1 MRSGCVAR
9 EKDDQETFRR
19 GRSAAIAGLVVQL
32 VLAAST
38 AAAAAW
44 SGQPALSAATWHML
58 GGVPIWIVLV
68 VFYGQRALERR
79 ESLAADKLA
88 SGDSATAMIFGELS
102 DELQRARQR
111 LTTIVSWGLPA
122 VSLLVGGFLV
132 VAGGLLM
139 WRFVA
144 RWAAAASAAEP
155 GIAQPV
161 GLLFATG
168 AITFFAFVAG
178 RWVSGFARLPAWAL
192 LRGGASYL
200 MSCFVVAGLATVA
213 AAAAAIASDTLF
225 FRLLAGAVPLV
236 MLLVG
241 SEILVTSL
249 LEIYRPRKPG
259 EIPRPAF
266 DSRLLGLLTAPES
279 LADVVGDL
287 IRYQFGVE
295 VSRSWLFRLLGRAM
309 APLLLLGAAV
319 LMALSCLVVV
329 GPDEEGVVLRFGAV
343 SGPVRPAG
351 IHAKLPWPIETAAT
365 YPSQRVLQVSVSSDL
380 VGRSREG
387 DAVLWTT
394 GDDRLAHIG
403 REYYPAALAPASA
416 GGGLAVVDAEVTVQ
430 YRIRDLL
437 AVLATAPDAE
447 AAVAAVSQQE
457 AGRYF
462 ASHDLEH
469 LLSQSRATA
478 GPGLAAAIQA
488 RIDALGLGL
497 EIVDAAVTSIQP
509 PGGSVARAFHRQI
522 AARQDRE
529 TSVERARR
537 DAVATLSKVA
547 GSESLARRL
556 DAAILALDRTRA
568 AGEERPEAATAEIAT
583 LLASARGEAAK
594 LIHSA
599 RGARWSSAV
608 GEQAVRE
615 RFAGEVLAYE
625 RAPRYYQAVRF
636 FDVLSGGLSD
646 RRKFVMAGEEGA
658 LPILRMDFADPAS
671 ALETLLGE

>member
-1 MRSGCVAR
+1 MRSGYVAR
-9 EKDDQETFRR
+9 EKDDQETIRR

-32 VLAAST
+32 LLAAST

-58 GGVPIWIVLV
+58 GGVPIWVVLV

-88 SGDSATAMIFGELS
+88 TGDTASAMIFGELS

-132 VAGGLLM
+132 AAGSLLM
-139 WRFVA
+139 WRFA
-144 RWAAAASAAEP
+144 SRWAADAPAQP
-155 GIAQPV
+155 GIAHPV

-178 RWVSGFARLPAWAL
+178 RWVSGFARLPAWRL

-200 MSCFVVAGLATVA
+200 MSCFVVAALATVA
-213 AAAAAIASDTLF
+213 AAAAAIAADTVF
-225 FRLLAGAVPLV
+225 FRMLAGAVPLV
-236 MLLVG
+236 MLVVG
-241 SEILVTSL
+241 GEILITSL

-279 LADVVGDL
+279 LADVVGEL

-319 LMALSCLVVV
+319 LMALSCMVVV
-329 GPDEEGVVLRFGAV
+329 GPDEEGVVLRFGAF
-343 SGPVRPAG
+343 SGPVRAAG
-351 IHAKLPWPIETAAT
+351 IHAKLPWPLETAAT
-365 YPSQRVLQVSVSSDL
+365 YPSLRVLQVSVSSDL

-403 REYYPAALAPASA
+403 REYYPAALAPAAA

-437 AVLATAPDAE
+437 AVLATTPDAE
-447 AAVAAVSQQE
+447 AAVAVVAQQE

-462 ASHDLEH
+462 ASHDLDF
-469 LLSQSRATA
+469 LLSRSRATA
-478 GPGLAAAIQA
+478 GPALAAAIQA
-488 RIDALGLGL
+488 RVDALGLGL
-497 EIVDAAVTSIQP
+497 EIVDAAVTAIQP
-509 PGGSVARAFHRQI
+509 PGGPVARAFHRQI

-529 TSVERARR
+529 TIVERARR

-547 GSESLARRL
+547 GSESLARQL
-556 DAAILALDRTRA
+556 DAAILALDRARGTEA
-568 AGEERPEAATAEIAT
+568 ERPAAATAEIAT

-594 LIHSA
+594 LIHAA
-599 RGARWSSAV
+599 RGERWSTAV
-608 GEQAVRE
+608 GQQAVRE

-636 FDVLSGGLSD
+636 FEVLSGGLSD
-646 RRKFVMAGEEGA
+646 RRKFVMAGDEGA

>member
-1 MRSGCVAR
+1 VAR

-32 VLAAST
+32 LLAAST

-58 GGVPIWIVLV
+58 GGVPIWMVLV
-68 VFYGQRALERR
+68 VYYGQRALERR

-88 SGDSATAMIFGELS
+88 TGDSATAMIFGELS

-132 VAGGLLM
+132 VAGSLLM

-144 RWAAAASAAEP
+144 RWTADAAAQP

-161 GLLFATG
+161 GLLFVTG

-178 RWVSGFARLPAWAL
+178 RWVSGFARLPAWGL

-213 AAAAAIASDTLF
+213 AAAAAIAGDTLF
-225 FRLLAGAVPLV
+225 FRLLAGVVPLV
-236 MLLVG
+236 MLVVG
-241 SEILVTSL
+241 GEILITSL
-249 LEIYRPRKPG
+249 LEIYRPRKVG

-437 AVLATAPDAE
+437 AVLAMAPDAE

-462 ASHDLEH
+462 ASHDLDF

-478 GPGLAAAIQA
+478 GPALAAAIQA

-556 DAAILALDRTRA
+556 DAAILALDRARG
-568 AGEERPEAATAEIAT
+568 GEAERPDAATAEIAT
-583 LLASARGEAAK
+583 LLGSARGEAAK
-594 LIHSA
+594 LIHAA

-608 GEQAVRE
+608 GEQTVRE

-646 RRKFVMAGEEGA
+646 RRKFVMAGDEGA

>member
-1 MRSGCVAR
+1 MAR

-32 VLAAST
+32 LLAAST

-58 GGVPIWIVLV
+58 GGVPIWTVLV

-79 ESLAADKLA
+79 ESLAADTLA
-88 SGDSATAMIFGELS
+88 TGDTASAMIFGELS

-132 VAGGLLM
+132 AAGSLLM
-139 WRFVA
+139 WRFTA
-144 RWAAAASAAEP
+144 RWAAAQP
-155 GIAQPV
+155 GVAQPV

-178 RWVSGFARLPAWAL
+178 RWVSGFARLPAWRL

-200 MSCFVVAGLATVA
+200 MSCFVVAALTTVA
-213 AAAAAIASDTLF
+213 AAAAAIAADTMF
-225 FRLLAGAVPLV
+225 FRVLAGAVPAV
-236 MLLVG
+236 MLVVG
-241 SEILVTSL
+241 GEILITSL

-279 LADVVGDL
+279 LADVVGEL

-295 VSRSWLFRLLGRAM
+295 VSRSWLFRLLGRAI

-319 LMALSCLVVV
+319 LLALSCLVVV

-343 SGPVRPAG
+343 SGPIRAAG

-380 VGRSREG
+380 AGRSREG

-394 GDDRLAHIG
+394 GDDRSAHIG
-403 REYYPAALAPASA
+403 REYYPAALAPAAA

-437 AVLATAPDAE
+437 AVLATTPDSE
-447 AAVAAVSQQE
+447 AAVAVVAQQE

-462 ASHDLEH
+462 ASHDLEF
-469 LLSQSRATA
+469 LLSRSRATA
-478 GPGLAAAIQA
+478 GPALAAAIQA
-488 RIDALGLGL
+488 RVDALGLGL
-497 EIVDAAVTSIQP
+497 EIVDAAVTAIQP
-509 PGGSVARAFHRQI
+509 PGGAVARAFHRQI

-529 TSVERARR
+529 TIVERARR

-556 DAAILALDRTRA
+556 DAAILSLDR
-568 AGEERPEAATAEIAT
+568 AGGTEAERPAAATAEIAT
-583 LLASARGEAAK
+583 LLASAQGEAAK
-594 LIHSA
+594 LIHAA
-599 RGARWSSAV
+599 RGDRWSTAV
-608 GEQAVRE
+608 GQQAAQE

-636 FDVLSGGLSD
+636 FEVLSDGLSD
-646 RRKFVMAGEEGA
+646 RRKFVMAGDEGA